1 MKVSE
6 VMSRDVQ
13 IARPQD
19 SIRSVAQR
27 MTQIDVG
34 SLPICDGET
43 LTGIVTDRD
52 IVIRVVGEG
61 RSFDTPVSDVMTAK
75 VEYCLEDDELDD
87 AADKMAEAQVRRLP
101 VLNRDNRLVGVLALG
116 DVALKVK
123 DSTAG
128 ETLEDISEP
137 ARRV

>member
-6 VMSRDVQ
+6 VMSRDVKV
-13 IARPQD
+13 ARPQD
-19 SIRSVAQR
+19 TIRSVAQR

-34 SLPICDGET
+34 SMPICEGGKV
-43 LTGIVTDRD
+43 TGIVTDRD

-61 RSFDTPVSDVMTAK
+61 RSFETPVCDVMTAN
-75 VEYCLEDDELDD
+75 VEFCLEDDELDA

-101 VLNRDNRLVGVLALG
+101 VLDRENRLVGVLALG
-116 DVALKVK
+116 DVALKAK
-123 DSTAG
+123 DRTAG

-137 ARRV
+137 ARHG

>member
-43 LTGIVTDRD
+43 LAGIVTDRD

-61 RSFDTPVSDVMTAK
+61 RSFETPVADVMTAK

-137 ARRV
+137 ARRA